1 MSSFSPLNTYNI
13 KLYYHYVC
21 NTHVAWAFASPYT
34 ECAAYLDY
42 HGVYPL
48 FLVVTLA
55 VHVLHSAV

>member
-1 MSSFSPLNTYNI
+1 M

-21 NTHVAWAFASPYT
+21 NIHVVQHERLPHPTLNA
-34 ECAAYLDY
+34 LLIY